1 METTQSKLVGRLTT
15 ETKQRVSNYKAN
27 ADRHVA
33 LSELNRLT
41 KLRRNQRIVKDLKEF
56 GLDFVKYIVPYVVVI
71 GGMYFLLTLGG

>member
-15 ETKQRVSNYKAN
+15 DTKQRVRDY
-27 ADRHVA
+27 DRHVA

-56 GLDFVKYIVPYVVVI
+56 GLDFVKYIVPYVVI
-71 GGMYFLLTLGG
+71 ILGMYFLLTMGG

>member
-15 ETKQRVSNYKAN
+15 ETKQRVSNY
-27 ADRHVA
+27 DRHVA